1 MRVNGMFTLLLAAAM
16 TTACDRTGPVAVVE
30 SPDPSQ
36 SLVEGG
42 GQWTL
47 TTYYWADDGW
57 VRLTA
62 IEGTYLPM
70 NLRIAFNAHNWGP
83 EYPAFWAEVDNFH
96 AYGEIDFGEGLF
108 EDFEDGAISTIWEE
122 GGGSCVY
129 GWGAQACVAAD
140 RGVLVA
146 DVPPS
151 TEWWNIVGLSTGM
164 VVHGEFDVQMD
175 FSLDPGMHDLPDG
188 RATVMLC
195 MWDESYHSS
204 ICAAVNSGFY
214 STWKGIDG
222 THQPFPLGVM
232 VGRTNLEDTQG
243 KLRITRTRMR
253 KGGVEESVVGSGS
266 LTTGTGA
273 WRTFSFSA
281 RRYADGTVDGV
292 WERIVRPTEDAP
304 GSRARGIVG
313 CFNIVGNQVWL
324 AGHATGG
331 AGSEPP
337 NRVGWRVVDNGD
349 DGSGT
354 PDQISLQWTG
364 MDAEFPAWYC
374 ASTFDGPDLYEV
386 EAGNIKIL
394 R

>member
-1 MRVNGMFTLLLAAAM
+1 MRVEGMLTLLLAAAM
-16 TTACDRTGPVAVVE
+16 TTACDRNSPLSVAE
-30 SPDPSQ
+30 DLAPSE
-36 SLVEGG
+36 SLVEG

-57 VRLTA
+57 VRQTA
-62 IEGTYLPM
+62 IDGNYLPM
-70 NLRIAFNAHNWGP
+70 DLRIGFNAHNWDP
-83 EYPAFWAEVDNFH
+83 YPAFWTEVDNFK
-96 AYGEIDFGEGLF
+96 AFGNLDLPQGTF
-108 EDFEDGAISTIWEE
+108 EDFGDGTISTIWDQ
-122 GGGSCVY
+122 GGSQCTWN
-129 GWGAQACVAAD
+129 GDASACVDEA

-146 DVPPS
+146 DVPES
-151 TEWWNIVGLSTGM
+151 AGNWNIIGLNTGM

-195 MWDESYHSS
+195 MWDEVYHNS

-266 LTTGTGA
+266 LTTEAGA

-281 RRYADGTVDGV
+281 RRYGDGTVDGV
-292 WERIVRPTEDAP
+292 WERIVGPTEDTP

-331 AGSEPP
+331 AGTEPP
-337 NRVGWRVVDNGD
+337 NGVGWRVVDNGD

-354 PDQISLQWTG
+354 PDQISLQWTSMG
-364 MDAEFPAWYC
+364 AEFPAWYC
-374 ASTFDGPDLYEV
+374 ASMFDGPDLYEV
-386 EAGNIKIL
+386 EAGNITIV